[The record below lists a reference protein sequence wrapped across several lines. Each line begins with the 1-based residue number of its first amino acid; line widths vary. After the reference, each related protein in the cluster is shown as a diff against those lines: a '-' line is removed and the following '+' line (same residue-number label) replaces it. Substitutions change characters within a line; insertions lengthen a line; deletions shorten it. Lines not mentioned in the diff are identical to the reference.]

1 VTTLQQAAEEHLDDV
16 YGYLAYFTGD
26 RSLAEDLAAETFER
40 ATRLWHRFD
49 ERRGSARTWLCQ
61 LARTVALDHFR
72 SERRRARREQA
83 FASGLREVE
92 EPRFAEGL
100 SPALERA
107 FGALTAGERETIALR
122 VVLDLDGETAA
133 RVLGISATAC
143 STRLSRALEKLE
155 KELEAHVA
163 A

>member
-1 VTTLQQAAEEHLDDV
+1 MTTLEQAAEDHLDEV

-26 RSLAEDLAAETFER
+26 RTLAEELAAETFER

-72 SERRRARREQA
+72 AERRRLRREQVYA
-83 FASGLREVE
+83 GALRSVE

-107 FGALTAGERETIALR
+107 LAALTAGERETVALR
-122 VVLDLDGETAA
+122 IVLDLDGETAA
-133 RVLGISATAC
+133 RVLGISPSAC

>member
-1 VTTLQQAAEEHLDDV
+1 MTTLSQAAERHLDDV
-16 YGYLAYFTGD
+16 YGYLSYLTGD
-26 RSLAEDLAAETFER
+26 RGLAEDLAAETFER

-49 ERRGSARTWLCQ
+49 ESRGSARTWLCQ

-72 SERRRARREQA
+72 SERRRTRREQA
-83 FASGLREVE
+83 FAREFPEAV
-92 EPRFAEGL
+92 EPRVAEGL
-100 SPALERA
+100 SPELEAALAR
-107 FGALTAGERETIALR
+107 LSAGEREVIALR

-133 RVLGISATAC
+133 RVLGISPTAC
-143 STRLSRALEKLE
+143 STRLSRALAKLE